1 MSDATRYISLPDP
14 FPMHLGGELHGARI
28 AFETWGEL
36 DGDAGNAVLI
46 LTGLSPDAHAAA
58 HPDNPEPGWW
68 EDMVGPGKAIDTDR
82 FFVICVNSLGSCK
95 GSTGPASENPATG
108 RSYRLD
114 FPTLTLEDVAEAA
127 HHVVR
132 DLGVERLHALVG
144 PSMGGMS
151 ALGLAMGH
159 PDAVRHLVLISTAT
173 RATPSAIA
181 LRSLQRE
188 LIRTDPEWRDGW
200 YPEGTEPVTGMKLAR
215 KLGMITYRSAGEWLE
230 RFGRKRIPPER
241 KQDGPF
247 AMEFEIESYLQ
258 HHADRFTGGFD
269 ANSYLYLSH
278 AMDLFDVAEH
288 GGTVAAGLGRIR
300 AERCLVV
307 GVESDMLFPLWQQRE
322 LADGL
327 ERAGREV
334 SFESLPSVQGHDSF
348 LVDTERFGRVV
359 GGFLRQT

>member
-1 MSDATRYISLPDP
+1 MSDATRYTSLPDP
-14 FPMHLGGELHGARI
+14 FPMRQGGKLHGARI

-58 HPDNPEPGWW
+58 HPHNPEPGWW
-68 EDMVGPGKAIDTDR
+68 EDMVGPAKAIDTDR
-82 FFVICVNSLGSCK
+82 FFVVCVNSLGSCK
-95 GSTGPASENPATG
+95 GSTGPASMNPDTG
-108 RSYRLD
+108 KPYRLA

-127 HHVVR
+127 HHVIQE
-132 DLGVERLHALVG
+132 LGIRRLHALVG

-200 YPEGTEPVTGMKLAR
+200 YPEGTEPVVGMKLAR

-241 KQDGPF
+241 KPDGPF

-269 ANSYLYLSH
+269 ANSYLYLSR
-278 AMDLFDVAEH
+278 AMDLFDAAEH
-288 GGTVAAGLGRIR
+288 GGSLEAGLGRIQ
-300 AERCLVV
+300 AEQCLVV
-307 GVESDMLFPLWQQRE
+307 GVESDMLFPVWQQHE

-327 ERAGREV
+327 ESQGREV
-334 SFESLPSVQGHDSF
+334 TFETLPSRQGHDSF
-348 LVDTERFGRVV
+348 LVDTERFSRVV
-359 GGFLRQT
+359 GDFLRQT

>member
-1 MSDATRYISLPDP
+1 MSDATRYIALPDP
-14 FPMHLGGELHGARI
+14 FPMRLGGELGDARI

-46 LTGLSPDAHAAA
+46 LTGLSPDAHAAT
-58 HPDNPEPGWW
+58 HPDDPEPGWW

-95 GSTGPASENPATG
+95 GSTGPASTNPETG
-108 RSYRLD
+108 KSYRLD

-127 HHVVR
+127 YHVVR
-132 DLGVERLHALVG
+132 ALGVERLHALVG

-151 ALGLAMGH
+151 AQALAMNH

-200 YPEGTEPVTGMKLAR
+200 YPEGTEPVAGMKLAR

-230 RFGRKRIPPER
+230 RFDRKRIPPER
-241 KQDGPF
+241 KPDGPF

-269 ANSYLYLSH
+269 ANSYLYLSR

-288 GGTVAAGLGRIR
+288 GGSLEAGLGRIQ
-300 AERCLVV
+300 AEHSLVV
-307 GVESDMLFPLWQQRE
+307 GVESDMLFPVWQQRE
-322 LADGL
+322 LAEGL
-327 ERAGREV
+327 ELQGRGV
-334 SFESLPSVQGHDSF
+334 TFETLPSRQGHDSF

-359 GGFLRQT
+359 GDFLRET

>member
-1 MSDATRYISLPDP
+1 MSDATRYTPLPDP
-14 FPMHLGGELHGARI
+14 FPMRLGGELHDARI
-28 AFETWGEL
+28 AYETWGEL
-36 DGDAGNAVLI
+36 DRSAGNAVLI
-46 LTGLSPDAHAAA
+46 LTGLSPDAHAAT
-58 HPDNPEPGWW
+58 HPDDPEPGWW

-95 GSTGPASENPATG
+95 GSTGPASTNPATG

-114 FPTLTLEDVAEAA
+114 FPTLTLEDVAEAT

-132 DLGVERLHALVG
+132 TLGIERLHALIG

-151 ALGLAMGH
+151 ALALAMDH
-159 PDAVRHLVLISTAT
+159 PEAVRHLVLISTAT

-200 YPEGTEPVTGMKLAR
+200 YPEDTEPVAGMKLAR
-215 KLGMITYRSAGEWLE
+215 KLGMITYRSADEWLE

-241 KQDGPF
+241 RPAGPF
-247 AMEFEIESYLQ
+247 AMQFEIESYLQ

-269 ANSYLYLSH
+269 ANSYLYLSR

-288 GGTVAAGLGRIR
+288 GGSVEAGLGRIR
-300 AERCLVV
+300 ADSALVV
-307 GVESDMLFPLWQQRE
+307 GVESDLLFPLWQQRE
-322 LADGL
+322 LAAML
-327 ERAGREV
+327 EGNGQRVA
-334 SFESLPSVQGHDSF
+334 FTALPSIQGHDSF
-348 LVDTERFGRVV
+348 LVDTARFGCVL
-359 GGFLRQT
+359 GDFLRET